1 MGTIRQ
7 GWRRGA
13 KMLRLWL
20 GTRREQRLRR
30 ADLAVIL
37 ARGDRHL
44 LADIGLADDASD
56 GDGRP
61 LAGTF
66 GRCCAAVRAER
77 PRWMS

>member
-7 GWRRGA
+7 GWRRGF
-13 KMLRLWL
+13 KEFRLWL
-20 GTRREQRLRR
+20 GTRREQWLRR
-30 ADLAVIL
+30 TDLAMIL

-44 LADIGLADDASD
+44 LADIGLADEVSD

-61 LAGTF
+61 LAGAF

>member
-13 KMLRLWL
+13 KTLRLWL

-30 ADLAVIL
+30 ADLAMIL
-37 ARGDRHL
+37 ARRDRHL
-44 LADIGLADDASD
+44 LADIGLPDEVSD
-56 GDGRP
+56 GDCLP
-61 LAGTF
+61 LAGAF